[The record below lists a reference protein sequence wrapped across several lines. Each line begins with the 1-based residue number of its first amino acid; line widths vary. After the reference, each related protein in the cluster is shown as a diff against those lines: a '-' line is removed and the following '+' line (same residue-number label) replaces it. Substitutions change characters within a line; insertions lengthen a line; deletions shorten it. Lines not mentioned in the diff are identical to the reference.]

1 MMQIV
6 AEIVIIGVSEM
17 TMIVMTDEK
26 VDKWIVVIMELKIV
40 VVILVELALE
50 LMLIFMMFVLVIVIL
65 AMVEKKMNGGEKN
78 KSFVLI
84 MALMVKMMHDYLN
97 FSCTCIKSFVV
108 CNNLKQI

>member
-17 TMIVMTDEK
+17 TMIVMTVEK
-26 VDKWIVVIMELKIV
+26 VDKLIVVIMELKIV

-50 LMLIFMMFVLVIVIL
+50 LLLMFMMFVLVIVIL
-65 AMVEKKMNGGEKN
+65 AIVEKKMKMI
-78 KSFVLI
+78 VLI
-84 MALMVKMMHDYLN
+84 MAWMVKMMHDYLN